1 MLHTGTPYHQLYQS
15 IIDIDPKIRFVTI
28 IDTNGRLV
36 FGGQRDGIKN
46 YLIPEDQ
53 KKSLESAYKM
63 WHIRNQFAAFIGKG
77 KYAMAEYEKVKRY
90 TIPIDDDHLLYV
102 TTEPDLDHSFFI
114 NNIFA
119 LLTSRATK

>member
-1 MLHTGTPYHQLYQS
+1 MLHRGTPYHQLYQS

-28 IDTNGRLV
+28 INTNGRLV

-63 WHIRNQFAAFIGKG
+63 WHIRNQFSDFIGKG
-77 KYAMAEYEKVKRY
+77 KYAMAEYQKVKRF
-90 TIPIDDDHLLYV
+90 TFPINHSHFLYI
-102 TTEPDLDHSFFI
+102 TTEPTVETCSFVE
-114 NNIFA
+114 NI
-119 LLTSRATK
+119 LNLIEVYKE